1 MLLKNKV
8 NINIIDRVSG
18 VTLTIK
24 ELKIYYRGF

>member
-8 NINIIDRVSG
+8 NVNIIARVSG
-18 VTLTIK
+18 VTLMIK